1 MGSMKEQLN
10 QVMFS
15 AQHSA
20 IREFSNLAKATPG
33 CVALTLG
40 EPDFDTPQMVK
51 DEVFEAFLHHET
63 HYIPNNGSPELR
75 QKIADFENLKNGH
88 HYTADHVIVTAGAEE
103 GVFLSLFGILNP
115 GDEVIAPVPAFMIY
129 EEITKMCRGKF
140 VPLDTSEDAFQI
152 DRKKLENLI
161 TERTKAIVLN
171 SPNNPT
177 GCVLNQESLDAVHDL
192 AKKYGLFVIADDV
205 YQQLVYKKGCRSIAE
220 YEDLE
225 DQLFLVQSFSKPYA
239 MTGWRMGYVCMD
251 PEIRERLELVHQ
263 FMITSTPA
271 PFQRAA
277 VKALDFDPAPFL
289 EIYKQRR
296 AFMLRRLREIG
307 MEVTEP
313 DGAFYVFPSIRK
325 YGLSS
330 SEFCTRMI
338 QEVKLAATPGFAF
351 GSDDHIRLTYCYSD
365 DELREGMDR
374 LAKFIS
380 ILESEGR
387 G

>member
-1 MGSMKEQLN
+1 
-10 QVMFS
+10 
-15 AQHSA
+15 
-20 IREFSNLAKATPG
+20 
-33 CVALTLG
+33 
-40 EPDFDTPQMVK
+40 
-51 DEVFEAFLHHET
+51 
-63 HYIPNNGSPELR
+63 
-75 QKIADFENLKNGH
+75 
-88 HYTADHVIVTAGAEE
+88 
-103 GVFLSLFGILNP
+103 
-115 GDEVIAPVPAFMIY
+115 
-129 EEITKMCRGKF
+129 
-140 VPLDTSEDAFQI
+140 
-152 DRKKLENLI
+152 
-161 TERTKAIVLN
+161 
-171 SPNNPT
+171 
-177 GCVLNQESLDAVHDL
+177 
-192 AKKYGLFVIADDV
+192 
-205 YQQLVYKKGCRSIAE
+205 
-220 YEDLE
+220 
-225 DQLFLVQSFSKPYA
+225 
-239 MTGWRMGYVCMD
+239 MD

-325 YGLSS
+325 YGLTS

-374 LAKFIS
+374 LGKFVS